1 MQLIGFVADIIPS
14 ASIVKPVSAVGL
26 LTNFYCLN
34 CVPSLI
40 MKEKVQKKTMGNSNP
55 KLMFILFLAAISLMC
70 KLQAQAQQQECDIRL
85 NAVVSG
91 SGNLSNDGKGTYYT
105 GKDWVGVWLNPSR
118 WPEQSFHI
126 CMNWPFGGFPEC
138 DSATAAAPTGTR
150 DSRTLLHRMTNPV
163 PQSGG
168 KSLGVFTGP
177 GGGNDIA
184 LSKPLTATI
193 NSFTDMAIGS
203 SLSPQS
209 TEVRFCNS
217 DCSAYY
223 SVIFG
228 DHSLFGNLKIHGAG
242 STRPIV
248 SRTSECTWTIS
259 FPPGTVGRLWNR
271 THEIPTTALYSYE
284 GSMEVKKQ

>member
-1 MQLIGFVADIIPS
+1 
-14 ASIVKPVSAVGL
+14 
-26 LTNFYCLN
+26 
-34 CVPSLI
+34 
-40 MKEKVQKKTMGNSNP
+40 MKIKVQKKSISGVCNP
-55 KLMFILFLAAISLMC
+55 KLALVLFMTVTSVIC
-70 KLQAQAQQQECDIRL
+70 KLQAQTQQKECDIRL
-85 NAVVSG
+85 NAVVSS

-118 WPEQSFHI
+118 WPQQSFHI

-138 DSATAAAPTGTR
+138 DSALKQAPTGTR

-163 PQSGG
+163 LKGG
-168 KSLGVFTGP
+168 KSLGMFTGP

-184 LSKPLTATI
+184 LSKPLTSTI

-209 TEVRFCNS
+209 AEVRFCNS
-217 DCSAYY
+217 DCSEYY
-223 SVIFG
+223 GLLFG
-228 DHSLFGNLKIHGAG
+228 DSLVFGNGTVWGDPRINGAG

-248 SRTSECTWTIS
+248 SRTSETTWTIS

-271 THEIPTTALYSYE
+271 TPDIPTSALYYYE
-284 GSMEVKKQ
+284 GSLEIKKQ